1 MTGQRKISQAKIEA
15 NRRNARASTGP
26 RTPEGKAIVAKNG
39 RRHGLSLPACCDPAW
54 SEEIKALARSIAG
67 EGAGAERFD
76 LACRV
81 AEAQIDVMRARRAR
95 VEFFP
100 AALQPESDAILDL
113 AAIDRYEQRAL
124 SRRRFAIRNFDDAC

>member
-1 MTGQRKISQAKIEA
+1 MTSRRKISQAKIEA
-15 NRRNARASTGP
+15 NRRNALASTGP
-26 RTPEGKAIVAKNG
+26 RTPEGKARVAKNA
-39 RRHGLSLPACCDPAW
+39 RRHGLNLPACCDPAW
-54 SEEIKALARSIAG
+54 SDEIKTLARSIAG

-100 AALQPESDAILDL
+100 ASQPESDAILSL
-113 AAIDRYEQRAL
+113 AAVDRYEQRAL
-124 SRRRFAIRNFDDAC
+124 ARRRFAIRNFDDAH

>member
-1 MTGQRKISQAKIEA
+1 MTSQAQIEA
-15 NRRNARASTGP
+15 NRRNALASTGP
-26 RTPEGKAIVAKNG
+26 RTAGGKARAAQNS

-54 SEEIKALARSIAG
+54 SDEIKALARSIAG

-76 LACRV
+76 LACRI
-81 AEAQIDVMRARRAR
+81 AEAQIEVARARRAR

-100 AALQPESDAILDL
+100 TASPESDAIFQL

-124 SRRRFAIRNFDDAC
+124 ARRRFAIRAFDDAR

>member
-1 MTGQRKISQAKIEA
+1 MTSQRKISQAKIEA
-15 NRRNARASTGP
+15 NRRNALASTGP
-26 RTPEGKAIVAKNG
+26 RTPEGKAVVAKNA
-39 RRHGLSLPACCDPAW
+39 RRHGLNLPACCDPAW
-54 SEEIKALARSIAG
+54 SDEIKALARSIAG

-81 AEAQIDVMRARRAR
+81 AEAQIEVVRARRAR

-100 AALQPESDAILDL
+100 AVSPESDAILDL

-124 SRRRFAIRNFDDAC
+124 SRRRFAIRNFDDTR

>member
-1 MTGQRKISQAKIEA
+1 MTGQRKSSQAKIEA
-15 NRRNARASTGP
+15 NRRNALVSTGP

-54 SEEIKALARSIAG
+54 SDEIKSLARSIAG

-76 LACRV
+76 LACRI

-100 AALQPESDAILDL
+100 TSSPESDAIFSL

-124 SRRRFAIRNFDDAC
+124 SRRRFAIRAFDDAC